1 MELTHFR
8 IMCLPNTPADRPWQ
22 ISAYGETLRVNK
34 GKLWAAF
41 ETERV
46 PSHLRSLFL
55 AMAFLETRTLSL
67 SERDASKDGR
77 TDGAANVSIFNLSVD
92 MVGRLGYT
100 RDVRSLNGEGA
111 LHDVVA
117 LLVRGVREWGVD
129 RLLNYVR
136 GGWTAFQD
144 GVSYGADAY
153 RRTIATLMYVIDT
166 APDLMHDGRRAEVHL
181 EHV

>member
-1 MELTHFR
+1 
-8 IMCLPNTPADRPWQ
+8 MCLPNTPADRPWQ
-22 ISAYGETLRVNK
+22 ISAYGNTLLANK

-41 ETERV
+41 EAVHV

-55 AMAFLETRTLSL
+55 AMAFLETRTLSA
-67 SERDASKDGR
+67 SERDMSKDSR

-92 MVGRLGYT
+92 MVRRLGYT
-100 RDVRSLNGEGA
+100 HDVSALNEDGA

-117 LLVRGVREWGVD
+117 LLVRGVQEWGIE

-144 GVSYGADAY
+144 GASYGADAY

-166 APDLMHDGRRAEVHL
+166 APNLMHDDRRAEVHL
-181 EHV
+181 AHV